1 VPKRILEDEGTIL
14 SILEK
19 TPVGVLATCAGEE
32 PWAVPMNFVYD
43 AGSRRVYLHSGLKGR
58 KLENIRANP
67 RVSFLVYV
75 PGKLAAAEKACEF
88 GQRYQSVILSGRARI
103 VDENEE
109 KRRALE
115 QLVAKYAGGRK
126 VEPPADEDLARVAV
140 IAIEVER
147 VSGKENVAPELLSE
161 EDPIWK
167 LTGAG
172 NSGFKDV
179 AAKHDHYLAEGEVQR
194 WRE

>member
-1 VPKRILEDEGTIL
+1 MPKRILEDERTIL

-32 PWAVPMNFVYD
+32 PWAVPVNFVYD

-75 PGKLAAAEKACEF
+75 PGKLAVAEKACEF

-115 QLVAKYAGGRK
+115 QLVAKYAGGRRM
-126 VEPPADEDLARVAV
+126 EPQAQAALARVAV
-140 IAIEVER
+140 IAIDVETL
-147 VSGKENVAPELLSE
+147 SGKENVDHEPPA
-161 EDPIWK
+161 DP
-167 LTGAG
+167 
-172 NSGFKDV
+172 
-179 AAKHDHYLAEGEVQR
+179 
-194 WRE
+194 